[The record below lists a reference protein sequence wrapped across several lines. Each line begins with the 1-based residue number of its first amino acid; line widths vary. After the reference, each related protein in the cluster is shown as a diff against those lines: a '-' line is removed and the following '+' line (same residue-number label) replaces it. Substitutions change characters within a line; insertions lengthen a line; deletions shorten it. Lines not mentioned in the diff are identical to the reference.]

1 VRLLVALNDN
11 LPGLL
16 DQSQE
21 IERHWTNS
29 SSIIDS
35 LGELI
40 RQNEVMITH
49 SEDEQI
55 ASIIRTYERGNMW
68 DNQMGLD
75 TCIAYAQGTLGYNL
89 QQRLSNWLEHHK
101 VHKNVVVLIT
111 RVLVEGEND
120 LMQTEMGGVGP
131 FYDFERA
138 RIYQQTLNWQ
148 MSLVPGRGYQR
159 SVPVLDSSQ
168 ILEGDSALQLM
179 LADTVVIC
187 AGGGGIPLHREE
199 DGICTRVQNALP
211 NEARSAT
218 LLAERIGADAILFVE
233 WMKTVVEIFHLNQ
246 AEGFRRIDLEGLNKL
261 IVESDVNSR
270 IRRRL
275 IASRRYLENGGK
287 PNLYLPPYQVRDLFK
302 ADIGACICAAD
313 KNCC

>member
-21 IERHWTNS
+21 VERHWTNS

-49 SEDEQI
+49 GEDEQI

-68 DNQMGLD
+68 DNRMGLD

-89 QQRLSNWLEHHK
+89 QQRLTNWLEHHK

-111 RVLVEGEND
+111 RVLVEDEND
-120 LMQTEMGGVGP
+120 LMQTEMGGIGP

-148 MSLVPGRGYQR
+148 MTLVPGRGYQR
-159 SVPVLDSSQ
+159 SVPVLDSNQ

-179 LADTVVIC
+179 LANNVVIC
-187 AGGGGIPLHREE
+187 AGGGGIPVQHEE
-199 DGICTRVQNALP
+199 DGSFTRVQNALP

-233 WMKTVVEIFHLNQ
+233 RMRSIVEIFHLNQ
-246 AEGFRRIDLEGLNKL
+246 ANGLCRIDLEGLNKL

-270 IRRRL
+270 IKRRL
-275 IASRRYLENGGK
+275 VASKRYLENGGK
-287 PNLYLPPYQVRDLFK
+287 PNLYLAPYQVRDLFK
-302 ADIGACICAAD
+302 ADIGACICAAAG
-313 KNCC
+313 CC